1 MDSNDVTTDELANC
15 LAILKDADRPMTAA
29 QIAARLG
36 LSGCRE
42 TQRRRVRA
50 MTLALRD
57 KGCRIV
63 ANQIDGIW
71 LARNDREWRDYLEGR
86 KIEAKTILGVTH
98 PRIRWA
104 VESKGQG
111 LLYGQRLTTGAY
123 TGCGTITR

>member
-1 MDSNDVTTDELANC
+1 MDSNDVTADELAEC
-15 LAILKDADRPMTAA
+15 LTILKNADRAMTAA

-98 PRIRWA
+98 PRIRQA

-123 TGCGTITR
+123 TGCATKTR

>member
-1 MDSNDVTTDELANC
+1 MDRNDVTTDELAEC
-15 LAILKDADRPMTAA
+15 LAMLKSAAGPATAA

-36 LSGCRE
+36 LPGCRE

-57 KGCRIV
+57 RGCRIV
-63 ANQIDGIW
+63 ANQTDGIW
-71 LARNDREWRDYLEGR
+71 LARNEREWRDYLEGR

-98 PRIRWA
+98 PRIRQV

-123 TGCGTITR
+123 TGCGTRTR

>member
-1 MDSNDVTTDELANC
+1 MDNHDVTTNELAQC
-15 LAILKDADRPMTAA
+15 LAILRDADRPMTAA
-29 QIAARLG
+29 QIAKRLG
-36 LSGCRE
+36 LPGCRE

-63 ANQIDGIW
+63 ANQTDGIW

-86 KIEAKTILGVTH
+86 KIEAKTILGVTG
-98 PRIRWA
+98 PRIREA
-104 VESKGQG
+104 ASKGQR
-111 LLYGQRLTTGAY
+111 LLFGQRYTTGAY